1 MWFGDRTTD
10 SPGAEP
16 EIKAIIVPNLEYFA
30 LQGLNAGDKP
40 LVEGV
45 LRKEAKERGQKLAAF
60 KRITK
65 LVVQHEELEK
75 TTTRKV
81 KRYLY
86 AAQKRNLRYS

>member
-1 MWFGDRTTD
+1 MVWGQTTD
-10 SPGAEP
+10 NPGAEP

-45 LRKEAKERGQKLAAF
+45 LRKEVKERCQMLAAF

-86 AAQKRNLRYS
+86 TGHEN